1 MPNLAIHP
9 DLLAVLACPDTDRAP
24 LILDPDG
31 ASLTC
36 TGCGHRYDIVDGI
49 PVLLLDR
56 GHPAGGHSYE
66 EAGRA

>member
-1 MPNLAIHP
+1 MPEFDP

-24 LILDPDG
+24 LRPDAGG

-36 TGCGHRYDIVDGI
+36 TGCGRTYDVVDGI

-56 GHPAGGHSYE
+56 SYPGAGD
-66 EAGRA
+66 A